1 VSKITSIALST
12 FLAIDRPLGEFHLLP
27 FAVAIF
33 SSAFLVFQV
42 QPLIARFILPWYG
55 GTPGVWTICM
65 LFFQLGLLAGY
76 LYAHAFAKRLPLRH
90 QVIVHGGLLVLSLL
104 SLPIA
109 PALPEFPSSLPQT
122 LEILYVLMVSVSF
135 PFVLLSASAP
145 LVQHWFARVHPG
157 RSPFRLYA
165 LSNVGS
171 LLALLSYPFL
181 VEPAL
186 KLTTQTWIWSCAYV
200 AFMGLT
206 PWCAW
211 PVLART
217 LQQDP
222 TPPTGEET
230 ARPKRP
236 PRFTPVQKPT
246 WFDRMSWLLPAAL
259 GSVVLLAVTNQ
270 MCQDVAVIPF
280 LWIAPLSL
288 YLITFIVCFERAVW
302 YQRKIW
308 LPFLALSVGFLVYL
322 LRRDYAD
329 TELSLAYQIVI
340 YCAAL
345 FGCCM
350 VCHGEMVR
358 RRPAVGDLT
367 TFYVYVALGGAL
379 GGVFVN
385 LIAPLVFD
393 GFWELH
399 GSLVFVCL
407 FATVCVALD
416 RNALSVVPRRVVVT
430 VGCAGV
436 VLLVWC
442 LGMHISEQRE
452 SSILNTRSFFG
463 VLYVYEYDQ
472 GTRQHAR
479 SLYHGRIRHGKQWLH
494 GSEVHRPISYYG
506 PRSGVALALDH
517 FPSRKHEETEKSAI
531 RVGAIGLGVG
541 TIAAYG
547 RPRDVLRFYEINADV
562 ESVAREY
569 FRYLDNSSAD
579 IDVVIGDGRRMMQR
593 ELETRGSQQYD
604 VIVVDAFS
612 GDAIPIH
619 LLTKEASD
627 IYWQHLHENGILAL
641 HITNLHV
648 DLSDVVRH
656 MAIHADKEAIYIED
670 EGRGDGYSQS
680 SWVLI
685 TSNQTFLNDHTVRSA
700 QDDWPHEL
708 KPIVWTDDFS
718 NLFEV
723 VKW

>member
-1 VSKITSIALST
+1 M
-12 FLAIDRPLGEFHLLP
+12 LP

-33 SSAFLVFQV
+33 TSAFLVFQV
-42 QPLIARFILPWYG
+42 QPVIARFILPWYG
-55 GTPGVWTICM
+55 GTPGVWTTCM

-76 LYAHAFAKRLPLRH
+76 LYAHVLAKRFQLRH
-90 QVIVHGGLLVLSLL
+90 QVIVHGSLLVLSLFT
-104 SLPIA
+104 LPMT
-109 PALPEFPSSLPQT
+109 PVLPELPQRLPQT
-122 LEILYVLMVSVSF
+122 LEILYVLTVSVGF
-135 PFVLLSASAP
+135 PFILLSASAP
-145 LVQHWFARVHPG
+145 LLQHWFAHVHPG
-157 RSPFRLYA
+157 KSPFRLYT

-186 KLTTQTWIWSCAYV
+186 TLSTQTWTWSCAYF
-200 AFMGLT
+200 AYMGVTL
-206 PWCAW
+206 WCAR
-211 PVLART
+211 PALAHT
-217 LQQDP
+217 SSQDP
-222 TPPTGEET
+222 THPAGEATTRTKQSTGS
-230 ARPKRP
+230 
-236 PRFTPVQKPT
+236 TPAQTPT
-246 WFDRMSWLLPAAL
+246 WFDRMSWLLPAAC
-259 GSVVLLAVTNQ
+259 GSIVLLAVTNQ

-288 YLITFIVCFERAVW
+288 YLITFIVCFERAAW
-302 YQRKIW
+302 YQRRIW
-308 LPFLALSVGFLVYL
+308 LPFLALSVGLLVYL

-329 TELSLAYQIVI
+329 TELSLAYQIVV

-358 RRPAVGDLT
+358 RRPAASDLT
-367 TFYVYVALGGAL
+367 TFYVYIALGGAL

-399 GSLVFVCL
+399 GSLVS
-407 FATVCVALD
+407 VCVFAVAGAALD
-416 RNALSVVPRRVVVT
+416 RNALHVVLRRMVVT
-430 VGCAGV
+430 VGCGGIV
-436 VLLVWC
+436 ILMWC
-442 LGMHISEQRE
+442 LGTHIAEQRD
-452 SSILNTRSFFG
+452 SSIFNTRSFFG
-463 VLYVYEYDQ
+463 VLYVYEYDK
-472 GTRQHAR
+472 GTHQHAR

-494 GSEVHRPISYYG
+494 TTEMHRPISYFG
-506 PRSGVALALDH
+506 PHSGVALALDH
-517 FPSRKHEETEKSAI
+517 FPSRKHAEAEKSAI

-547 RPRDVLRFYEINADV
+547 RPKDVFRFYEINADV

-569 FRYLDNSSAD
+569 FHYLDNSNAD
-579 IDVVIGDGRRMMQR
+579 IDVVIGDGRHTMQR

-619 LLTKEASD
+619 LLTQEASD
-627 IYWQHLHENGILAL
+627 IYWQHLHPDGILAL

-656 MAIHADKEAIYIED
+656 IAIHANKEAIYIED
-670 EGRGDGYSQS
+670 EGRGDGYSS
-680 SWVLI
+680 SDWVLV
-685 TSNQTFLNDHTVRSA
+685 TSNQTFLSDHTVRSS
-700 QDDWPHEL
+700 QDDWDHEL